1 MVLTVPN
8 GRLAFD
14 PAKLKRKELAE
25 KIKKGQKI
33 ELGKSGNAMGEEQ
46 TKIVAKE
53 GKLAFDP
60 AKLKRKELAEKIKK
74 KRKELAEKIKKGQK
88 IELGKS
94 GNAMGEEQTK
104 IVAKEGKLAAQW
116 YENDKTL
123 LEDEIEAMNEIFP
136 QFELQKVND
145 PTSRWHNCL
154 AWVGTLRPGI
164 LEDAAWEVMAIYS
177 PNHPVAQMGG
187 SVCVYLI
194 DPSLE
199 DVTAALGKRPFH
211 LINDGEGG
219 AYLCTARRSDISDGN
234 NYGDHVTS
242 AVNTLTWACKWLM
255 AVELVCTGDMTM
267 EEFDAE

>member
-1 MVLTVPN
+1 MTLIVAS
-8 GRLAFD
+8 GRMAFD
-14 PAKLKRKELAE
+14 PSKLKRKELAE

-60 AKLKRKELAEKIKK
+60 SKL

-116 YENDKTL
+116 YENDPTL
-123 LEDEIEAMNEIFP
+123 LDDEMEAMHEIFP
-136 QFELQKVND
+136 QFELQQVDD
-145 PTSRWHNCL
+145 PSSRWHNCF
-154 AWVGTLRPGI
+154 AWVGSLRPGI
-164 LEDAAWEVMAIYS
+164 LEDTAWQVMAIYHH
-177 PNHPVAQMGG
+177 NHPVAQMGG
-187 SVCVYLI
+187 SVCIYLV
-194 DPSLE
+194 DPTIE
-199 DVTAALGKRPFH
+199 DVTSALGKRPFH

-219 AYLCTARRSDISDGN
+219 QYLCTARQGDISAGN

-267 EEFDAE
+267 QEFDAE

>member
-1 MVLTVPN
+1 M
-8 GRLAFD
+8 
-14 PAKLKRKELAE
+14 
-25 KIKKGQKI
+25 
-33 ELGKSGNAMGEEQ
+33 
-46 TKIVAKE
+46 
-53 GKLAFDP
+53 
-60 AKLKRKELAEKIKK
+60 
-74 KRKELAEKIKKGQK
+74 
-88 IELGKS
+88 
-94 GNAMGEEQTK
+94 
-104 IVAKEGKLAAQW
+104 
-116 YENDKTL
+116 ND
-123 LEDEIEAMNEIFP
+123 IFP
-136 QFELQKVND
+136 QFELQKVDD

-164 LEDAAWEVMAIYS
+164 LEDTAWEVMAIYH
-177 PNHPVAQMGG
+177 PNHPIARMGG

-194 DPSLE
+194 DPSLD

-219 AYLCTARRSDISDGN
+219 RYLCTARQGDISDGS

>member
-1 MVLTVPN
+1 MNLNVPF
-8 GRLAFD
+8 GRLAVD
-14 PAKLKRKELAE
+14 PAKLKRRELAE

-53 GKLAFDP
+53 GKLAIDP
-60 AKLKRKELAEKIKK
+60 AKLKR
-74 KRKELAEKIKKGQK
+74 RELAEKIKKGQK

-116 YENDKTL
+116 YDEEPDL
-123 LEDEIEAMNEIFP
+123 LEDEIEAMNSIFP
-136 QFELQKVND
+136 QFELQKMED
-145 PTSRWHNCL
+145 TSSKWNNCL

-164 LEDAAWEVMAIYS
+164 LEDTAWQVMAIYR

-194 DPSLE
+194 DPSIE
-199 DVTAALGKRPFH
+199 DVISALGQRPFH

-219 AYLCTARRSDISDGN
+219 QFLCTARQGDISDGVRS
-234 NYGDHVTS
+234 GDHVTS

-267 EEFDAE
+267 EEFNAE

>member
-1 MVLTVPN
+1 MTLIVPS
-8 GRLAFD
+8 GQMALD

-53 GKLAFDP
+53 GKLALDP
-60 AKLKRKELAEKIKK
+60 AKL

-104 IVAKEGKLAAQW
+104 IVAKEGKLAVQW
-116 YENDKTL
+116 YENDPAL
-123 LEDEIEAMNEIFP
+123 LDDEVEAMHEIFP
-136 QFELQKVND
+136 QFELQQMDD
-145 PTSRWHNCL
+145 PSSRWHNCL
-154 AWVGTLRPGI
+154 AWTGTLRPGI
-164 LEDAAWEVMAIYS
+164 LEDTAWQVMAVYR

-187 SVCVYLI
+187 SVCVYLV
-194 DPSLE
+194 DPTIE
-199 DVTAALGKRPFH
+199 DVTSALGKRPFH

-219 AYLCTARRSDISDGN
+219 QFLCTARQGDISAGG

-267 EEFDAE
+267 QEFDAE